1 LHKFLYLWILWL
13 LFLLF
18 STQVLR
24 SDKLE
29 SGMILFYDAI
39 DTSLWEVDAESM
51 SAALFLDFDAPEVS
65 LSPLAFLVE
74 RQSIVFMRMPNR
86 DRGDSN
92 LFQVVEIDLET
103 KVETTILDA
112 ERMFIR
118 PIPSSDAVLIEIDEG
133 EERHFCVLFFVTTE
147 CETVSEDLIAFL
159 MNRSIRWQNNAGYV
173 LTDKSLYRFDLES
186 LTWETL
192 LDNAWLVARSAAY
205 SAPSNSLYV
214 AGNLGTPESLCQP
227 SELFRVDLDSLSI
240 ELAPYEVP
248 HCITNFSKMLVSPD
262 ERYLQYNAR
271 ELVVIELET
280 GEIIYRPFLYS
291 IRSAWMDDSQRIV
304 VNNAE
309 ELGSNINEISILN
322 VLTEETIG
330 LYEGRAGYI
339 WLYEVP

>member
-1 LHKFLYLWILWL
+1 LHKFLLLWILWL
-13 LFLLF
+13 ILLLF
-18 STQVLR
+18 STLVLR
-24 SDKLE
+24 SGKLE
-29 SGMILFYDAI
+29 SRMILFYDAI
-39 DTSLWEVDAESM
+39 ETSLWEVDADSM
-51 SAALFLDFDAPEVS
+51 SASLVLDFDAPEVS
-65 LSPLAFLVE
+65 ISPLAFLVQ

-86 DRGDSN
+86 DSGRN

-103 KVETTILDA
+103 RVETAILEA
-112 ERMFIR
+112 ERMFVR

-133 EERHFCVLFFVTTE
+133 EERRYCVLSFLTTK
-147 CETVSEDLIAFL
+147 CEAATEDLIAFL
-159 MNRSIRWQNNAGYV
+159 MNRSIMWQNNLGYV
-173 LTDKSLYRFDLES
+173 LTDTSLYRFDLES

-192 LDNAWLVARSAAY
+192 LDNAWLIARSAAY
-205 SAPSNSLYV
+205 SANSNSLYV
-214 AGNLGTPESLCQP
+214 AGNLGTPESLCRP
-227 SELFRVDLDSLSI
+227 SELFRIDLDVLSV
-240 ELAPYEVP
+240 ELALYELS

-262 ERYLQYNAR
+262 GRYLQYNAR

-280 GEIIYRPFLYS
+280 GEIVYRPFLYS

-322 VLTEETIG
+322 LLTEETSG